1 MIRKLLF
8 LVCFVAVFCEESETA
23 QEKPVSD
30 DSKPAVDDS
39 KPAADDSKKKDKGG
53 YASAPQNDPRNPK
66 KQQAPP
72 LNKPIRKEKAL
83 VIIDSGKVKN

>member
-1 MIRKLLF
+1 MIPKLFF
-8 LVCFVAVFCEESETA
+8 LVCFVAVFCEESKPA
-23 QEKPVSD
+23 PEKPVS
-30 DSKPAVDDS
+30 DDS

-53 YASAPQNDPRNPK
+53 YAGAPKNDPRAPK

-72 LNKPIRKEKAL
+72 LNRPIKKEKAL

>member
-1 MIRKLLF
+1 MIRKFLF

-23 QEKPVSD
+23 PKKPVSG
-30 DSKPAVDDS
+30 DS

-53 YASAPQNDPRNPK
+53 YAGAPKNDPRAPK

-72 LNKPIRKEKAL
+72 LNRPIKKEKAL